1 MIHQIYLRR
10 TLSEVEAY
18 ALQELFQICH
28 TIMYS
33 GYPNPNE
40 LATVIEELA
49 NSIKAE
55 TEVPA
60 LSTPVPH
67 R

>member
-1 MIHQIYLRR
+1 MHQIYIRR

-18 ALQELFQICH
+18 VLQELFEICH

-33 GYPNPNE
+33 GYSDPQE
-40 LATVIEELA
+40 LAAVIEKLVQ
-49 NSIKAE
+49 SLK
-55 TEVPA
+55 TDTQVPA
-60 LSTPVPH
+60 LELPVAH